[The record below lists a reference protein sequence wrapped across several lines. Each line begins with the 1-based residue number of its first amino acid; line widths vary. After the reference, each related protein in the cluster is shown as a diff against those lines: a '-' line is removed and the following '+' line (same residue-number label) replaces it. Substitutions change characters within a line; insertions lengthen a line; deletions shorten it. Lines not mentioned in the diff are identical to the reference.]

1 MDMRRYALALLCG
14 MTAMLSCG
22 TVQSSHRSPTEPK
35 AIAHIRF
42 YEGDWAS
49 EENFCTVTI
58 SSLPYVY
65 SGGFFGCKNDE
76 ARSAKLQDLPAGTR
90 IVLYD
95 SESCGDS
102 DDYAIITV
110 KQYVHEIVVGGF
122 RYDEDHPEWSMWVD
136 YNNGLMGKVSC
147 AEVDAPGP
155 NPAHVKIPLGE
166 PPAK

>member
-1 MDMRRYALALLCG
+1 MDMRRYALALLFG

-22 TVQSSHRSPTEPK
+22 TVQSSHRSPIEPK

-42 YEGDWAS
+42 YDKGAAEGH
-49 EENFCTVTI
+49 NFCTVSI

-65 SGGFFGCKNDE
+65 SGGFFGCTKDE
-76 ARSAKLQDLPAGTR
+76 AVSAKLQDLPPGTR

-95 SESCGDS
+95 DPDCGDS
-102 DDYAIITV
+102 DDYAVITI
-110 KQYVHEIVVGGF
+110 KQYVHDQILGHFAWDLDTPVL
-122 RYDEDHPEWSMWVD
+122 SMSIHRHD
-136 YNNGLMGKVSC
+136 GLAGKVSC

-155 NPAHVKIPLGE
+155 NPVRTKMAIGE